1 MGFPVAFVFDQRKK
15 KFNVKY
21 PDSGRHVTVKD
32 LTFVVRLTEM
42 VYLY

>member
-1 MGFPVAFVFDQRKK
+1 MGVPVAFVFGQRGK

-21 PDSGRHVTVKD
+21 PDSGRHETVKD
-32 LTFVVRLTEM
+32 LTFVVRLTEK